1 MLLNS
6 TTQISRK
13 RMGKINHAKGNQ
25 KKGRMATLTSA
36 RVNFS
41 AKKIIRDR
49 VGQYIMINELQSTEI
64 LNVNAPNYRV
74 IKHMSSKS

>member
-36 RVNFS
+36 KEKI
-41 AKKIIRDR
+41 KKIIRDR